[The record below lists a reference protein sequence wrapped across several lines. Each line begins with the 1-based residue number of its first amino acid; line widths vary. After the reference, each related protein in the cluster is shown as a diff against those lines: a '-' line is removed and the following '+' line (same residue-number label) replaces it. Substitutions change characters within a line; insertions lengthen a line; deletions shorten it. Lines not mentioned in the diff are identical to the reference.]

1 MVDNVVF
8 VRAALMV
15 WKKREALLKS
25 AGRGWGNEK
34 CFKDSLDWYL
44 AMKEKQIATEELDCE
59 SIMSLI
65 SESEDALCE

>member
-1 MVDNVVF
+1 MF
-8 VRAALMV
+8 QGLS
-15 WKKREALLKS
+15 LLVS
-25 AGRGWGNEK
+25 
-34 CFKDSLDWYL
+34 